1 MRIIKNR
8 AELEVYLKNID
19 IPALKN
25 QYNQYKLLLST
36 WEQEHLSEQDSLK
49 QRIKGSFLWSVLK
62 FFLPIYRAVWRFFWS
77 ILHLGIKKTFQSME
91 NKIRN
96 VSCFRIPQGKKLLA
110 SILPD
115 EAEKMRQRRESCQWE
130 ECISVLVPLYHTPER
145 YLRAMIESV
154 QAQTYPNW
162 QLCLADGSDAEHA
175 YVEAICKEYQQKDS
189 RICYERLKEN
199 TGIAGNTNA
208 CIAMAEGEYV
218 AFFDHDDMLH
228 PSALYECMKAIREH
242 QAEFVYTDELTF
254 KGDNL
259 NHVVTKH
266 YKPDFSP
273 ENLRGVNYICHLS
286 VFRKALLEKTGLLEA
301 AYNGSQDHDIIL
313 KLTSAAQCV
322 WHIPKILYFWRVH
335 PGSVS
340 MGIGAKEYA
349 IAAGQR
355 AVRDQELRMGRKAEV
370 VSTKIC
376 ATHYRL
382 TYEILGQPL
391 VSIVIIGDRKEKVDH
406 LLSSIYAAT
415 TYGNYEIIFGGAGAE
430 VFEQINGAY
439 VVFLHEDMDI
449 VMEDWI
455 QLLLMYVQREDV
467 GLAAGRLVAPDGVV
481 QEAGYVT
488 GMDEKMIVTPI
499 GEGEG
504 YREPGYMGR
513 MYYAHNVSACS
524 LYGAMMKREAIR
536 ILEQPDVLEF
546 SRARYKGLAV
556 SNAVRGQG
564 RTIVMNPYA
573 VFIKE
578 QGERIEES
586 ELKRADAYFIGE
598 PDPYYNPNLSRD
610 GKWRT

>member
-1 MRIIKNR
+1 MIVIKNK
-8 AELEVYLKNID
+8 AELETYLDNAHVPASKNS
-19 IPALKN
+19 
-25 QYNQYKLLLST
+25 YNQYKLLLNT
-36 WEQEHLSEQDSLK
+36 WEQEHSQEKGSLK
-49 QRIKGSFLWSVLK
+49 QKLKESFLWSAIK
-62 FFLPIYRAVWRFFWS
+62 IFLPVYRGIKGFFQS
-77 ILHLGIKKTFQSME
+77 LLQLGIRKTFRSVGDKIQSL
-91 NKIRN
+91 
-96 VSCFRIPQGKKLLA
+96 SCFRIPQGKKLLA

-115 EAEKMRQRRESCQWE
+115 DVERVRQRQESSQWKD
-130 ECISVLVPLYHTPER
+130 CISVLVPLYHTPER

-154 QAQTYPNW
+154 QDQTYQNW
-162 QLCLADGSDAEHA
+162 QLCLADGSDAGHG
-175 YVEAICKEYQQKDS
+175 YVETICREYQKQDS

-208 CIAMAEGEYV
+208 CIEMAEGTYL

-259 NHVVTKH
+259 NHVVTRH

-286 VFRKALLEKTGLLEA
+286 VFKKSLLEKTGLLDA

-322 WHIPKILYFWRVH
+322 WHIPKLLYFWRVH

-340 MGIGAKEYA
+340 MGIEAKEYA
-349 IAAGQR
+349 IAAGQH
-355 AVRDQELRMGRKAEV
+355 AVRDQELRLGRKTEV
-370 VSTKIC
+370 VSSKIC

-382 TYEILGQPL
+382 TYEISGKPL
-391 VSIVIIGDRKEKVDH
+391 VSIVIIGDGKDNIDR
-406 LLSSIYAAT
+406 LLSCIYTKT
-415 TYGNYEIIFGGAGAE
+415 TYENYEIIVSSNASEAL
-430 VFEQINGAY
+430 EQINGMY

-455 QLLLMYVQREDV
+455 QMLLMYVQREDV
-467 GLAAGRLVAPDGVV
+467 GLAAGRLLTLDGVV
-481 QEAGYVT
+481 LEAGYVT
-488 GMDEKMIVTPI
+488 GLDEETFVIPI

-513 MYYAHNVSACS
+513 MYYAHNVNACS
-524 LYGAMMKREAIR
+524 LYGTMMKRESIQV
-536 ILEQPDVLEF
+536 LEQSGVREF
-546 SRARYKGLAV
+546 TSARYEGLAV
-556 SNAVRGQG
+556 SAAVRSRG
-564 RTIVMNPYA
+564 RTIVLNPYD
-573 VFIKE
+573 VFLKE
-578 QGERIEES
+578 KKECIEASER
-586 ELKRADAYFIGE
+586 KRACAYFASE